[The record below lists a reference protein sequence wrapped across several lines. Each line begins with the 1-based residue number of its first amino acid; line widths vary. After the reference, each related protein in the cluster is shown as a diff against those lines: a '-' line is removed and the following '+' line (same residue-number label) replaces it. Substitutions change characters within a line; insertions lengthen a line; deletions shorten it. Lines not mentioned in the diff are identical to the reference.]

1 MVHYSKLVVYR
12 NTLCLYYSTTNKS
25 YRHSLNIPLGS
36 FNSIIL
42 KKIKKLLLKGQI
54 PDELGFFREEI
65 TIAFENINKSI
76 SQFKIEHGKKPS
88 IEEFKD
94 LLQKKINVQNDLKTS
109 LKLMIEHKKKEIN
122 VSPNTLKIYK
132 NLYNRLDNFEKS
144 LGTTLNIYSFDFAL
158 FSKFY
163 GFIRESSSQNLSHK
177 TYPSID
183 GKTISRLLVA
193 LKTFLTWLNN
203 FGTDDISK
211 SIKDFEKFMFHTKGQ
226 IFKITKDVKKYSLN
240 PDQVKSI
247 INFPEKDLSKA
258 EIVYRDIFIVLLHTG
273 LRVSDFF
280 NLDSSNFIFD
290 GDIKYIAGKSIKT
303 SRPFKVEISDFIIG
317 IFQKYDFKFN
327 KKYLNYSRKVLKTFL
342 KKIPE
347 FNCDSPYFK
356 TLASGVQQR
365 YKLYEIMTFHQGRRS
380 FITNM
385 SQKGFSPYDIMRR
398 TGHTHVST
406 VEKYISPKE
415 DFKIKDLAL
424 YD

>member
-25 YRHSLNIPLGS
+25 YRHSLNISVGS

-42 KKIKKLLLKGQI
+42 KKIKKSLSKGQI

-65 TIAFENINKSI
+65 TIAYESINKSI

-88 IEEFKD
+88 IEEFKV
-94 LLQKKINVQNDLKTS
+94 LLQKKMTVQNDLKTS

-122 VSPNTLKIYK
+122 VSLNSLKVYK
-132 NLYNRLDNFEKS
+132 NLYSRLDNFEKT
-144 LGTTLNIYSFDFAL
+144 LGKELTINSFDFEL

-163 GFIRESSSQNLSHK
+163 GFVRDSGAQNPNYK
-177 TYPSID
+177 TKFNID
-183 GKTISRLLVA
+183 GKTITRILSA
-193 LKTFLTWLNN
+193 LKTFLIWLNN
-203 FGTDDISK
+203 YGSNDVSK
-211 SIKDFEKFMFHTKGQ
+211 SIKDFDKFMFQTKGQ

-258 EIVYRDIFIVLLHTG
+258 EIVSRDIFIVLLYTG
-273 LRVSDFF
+273 MRVSDFF
-280 NLDSSNFIFD
+280 NLNPSNFIVE

-303 SRPFKVEISDFIIG
+303 SRPFKVEISDFLLG
-317 IFQKYDFKFN
+317 IFKKYDFNF
-327 KKYLNYSRKVLKTFL
+327 KKNYPDYSRKVLKSFL

-356 TLASGVQQR
+356 TLASGAQQR